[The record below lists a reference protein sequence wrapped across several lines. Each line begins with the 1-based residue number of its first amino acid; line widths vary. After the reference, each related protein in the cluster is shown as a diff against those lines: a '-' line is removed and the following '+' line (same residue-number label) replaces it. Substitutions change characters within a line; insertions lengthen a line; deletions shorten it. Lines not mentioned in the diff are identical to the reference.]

1 MELFVTSEKK
11 YNPVTPK
18 IVDELKQIV
27 GARYVIYGDEEK
39 LQPYSHDEVPGA
51 EYAHMP
57 EVVVRPA
64 TAEEIGA
71 IMKLANRKMIPVT
84 PRGAGSGLSGGA
96 VPVCGGIV
104 VLFDRMNKIL
114 ELDRENMMIVVEPG
128 VITNDINEF
137 LKEHGLFYAGYPM
150 SLETCYIGGNVAENA
165 GGAKAVKYG
174 VTSRYVLGLEVVM
187 PTGEI
192 VELGGKLIKDVSGYN
207 ILKLMVGSEGTLGLF
222 TKITLKLLPLPK
234 AQVDLLCLFKN
245 SEEAIGTVPKVMT
258 LGGIIPTAIEFM
270 DKTSIKAA
278 CEYLNESIPYQKA
291 GAMLLITVDG
301 PDEQQVEAEYESI
314 GQLCYDAGA
323 IEVYVA
329 DNATTSERV
338 WKVRRNIGEAYN
350 VISRRQ
356 SGEDVVVPPAEIAS
370 MVAKLQELSDK
381 YDVMIPCFGHAGDG
395 NLHARIVSQPE
406 WSDEKWR
413 KTLPKILN
421 ELYRLTAEVGGRIS
435 GEHGIGHKRKNYLPY
450 VVSENYIDMLR
461 TIKRAMD
468 PNNILNP
475 GKIFDL

>member
-1 MELFVTSEKK
+1 
-11 YNPVTPK
+11 
-18 IVDELKQIV
+18 
-27 GARYVIYGDEEK
+27 
-39 LQPYSHDEVPGA
+39 
-51 EYAHMP
+51 
-57 EVVVRPA
+57 
-64 TAEEIGA
+64 
-71 IMKLANRKMIPVT
+71 
-84 PRGAGSGLSGGA
+84 
-96 VPVCGGIV
+96 
-104 VLFDRMNKIL
+104 MNKIL

-128 VITNDINEF
+128 VVTNDINEF
-137 LKEHGLFYAGYPM
+137 LKEHGLFYAAYPM

-174 VTSRYVLGLEVVM
+174 VTSRYVLGLEVVT

-207 ILKLMVGSEGTLGLF
+207 MVQLMVGSEGTLGLF

-245 SEEAIGTVPKVMT
+245 IEEAIKAVPKIQT
-258 LGGIIPTAIEFM
+258 IGGIIPTSIEFM
-270 DKTSIKAA
+270 NKTAIKAS
-278 CEYLNESIPYQKA
+278 CEYLNESIPYQQA

-301 PDEQQVEAEYESI
+301 PDEQQVEREYESI
-314 GQLCYDAGA
+314 GQLCLDAGA

-329 DNATTSERV
+329 DNATTSERI

-356 SGEDVVVPPAEIAS
+356 SAEDIVVPPAAIPA
-370 MVAKLQELSDK
+370 MAAKLQELSDK

-395 NLHARIVSQPE
+395 NLHSRIVSQPW
-406 WSDEKWR
+406 WSDEKWH
-413 KTLPKILN
+413 KVLPKILD

-435 GEHGIGHKRKNYLPY
+435 GEHGIGHKKKNYLPY

-461 TIKRAMD
+461 AIKRAMD